1 VRYVATVGVQR
12 DGSRVRVR
20 VRLIDAGTRSVRWA
34 DRYDRHLRDIFAVQD
49 EVAEQIAGV
58 LAAHVSRAE
67 RERAERKPPETL
79 QAYDYYLR
87 ALDQSRMWHSSDAS
101 VAEQMLEKA
110 IELAPDFA
118 AAHAALTNYL
128 VSGWL
133 EPEDARWGN
142 PTTLDHAWRS
152 ACAAIESDAY
162 LPAAHAAMGWVQF
175 WRHEP
180 DIAIDCYR
188 RAQELNPSFAD
199 GHYGHVLSVAGFP
212 KEGHQALLRT
222 RLLDPFHPPMLLGWL
237 GHCHLL
243 LDQPDKALA
252 CLRKCTMLAPGW
264 RPAHVWRAAA
274 CTELGLADE
283 ARAAVAEVL
292 RIDPH
297 YNVSAW
303 QRMHCYRD
311 DRRASTIG
319 RSLLHAGLP
328 DGTP

>member
-1 VRYVATVGVQR
+1 
-12 DGSRVRVR
+12 
-20 VRLIDAGTRSVRWA
+20 
-34 DRYDRHLRDIFAVQD
+34 
-49 EVAEQIAGV
+49 
-58 LAAHVSRAE
+58 
-67 RERAERKPPETL
+67 
-79 QAYDYYLR
+79 
-87 ALDQSRMWHSSDAS
+87 MWHSSDAS

-222 RLLDPFHPPMLLGWL
+222 RLLDPFHPPMLLGGWVTVICCWVSPTRRWPVC
-237 GHCHLL
+237 GNAQCLL
-243 LDQPDKALA
+243 QAGDRLMSGVPPRVPNWAWPT
-252 CLRKCTMLAPGW
+252 RHAP
-264 RPAHVWRAAA
+264 R
-274 CTELGLADE
+274 
-283 ARAAVAEVL
+283 
-292 RIDPH
+292 
-297 YNVSAW
+297 
-303 QRMHCYRD
+303 
-311 DRRASTIG
+311 
-319 RSLLHAGLP
+319 
-328 DGTP
+328 